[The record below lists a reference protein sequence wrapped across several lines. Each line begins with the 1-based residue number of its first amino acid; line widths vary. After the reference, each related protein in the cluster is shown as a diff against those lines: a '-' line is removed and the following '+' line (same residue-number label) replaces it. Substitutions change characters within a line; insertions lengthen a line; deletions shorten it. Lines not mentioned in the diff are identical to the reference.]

1 MVSLLAD
8 RNTRLYLL
16 AQTLSVLGDNALW
29 LAVAV
34 WVKSETGSNSAAALV
49 FFTFALPQIIAPVWG
64 FVVDRIYRRRML
76 VVVNLASAAVVLLLT
91 VDRGNGEHLWLIY
104 LVMFLYGVGSSLIS
118 AAQTALMPQMVTDDL
133 LPNMNGALRTV
144 QEGARLIAPLL
155 GAGAFTAFGMT
166 PIVVADAL
174 TFFFA
179 AVLTGLI
186 RLDEAEPESG
196 DLDFWSDATAGVR
209 HIASITVL
217 RQVVFSTAVALLSI
231 GFAEAIIFPVVEHGL
246 DRPPTFIGVLVS
258 VQGVGAVLGGI
269 TATIAVK
276 RFGEPRTTG
285 FGMAAFAIGT
295 GLLIPPCLPVVVVG
309 MAVLGFGV
317 PWLVVGL
324 MTLVQRRTPISV
336 LGRVAT
342 AVEMIVGIPQV
353 ISIAVGA
360 ALVAVVD
367 YRILIGTIVTVVS
380 ACSAYVLTRSE
391 TDDPEPVE
399 SEPFRAL

>member
-1 MVSLLAD
+1 
-8 RNTRLYLL
+8 
-16 AQTLSVLGDNALW
+16 
-29 LAVAV
+29 
-34 WVKSETGSNSAAALV
+34 
-49 FFTFALPQIIAPVWG
+49 
-64 FVVDRIYRRRML
+64 
-76 VVVNLASAAVVLLLT
+76 
-91 VDRGNGEHLWLIY
+91 
-104 LVMFLYGVGSSLIS
+104 
-118 AAQTALMPQMVTDDL
+118 MPQMVPDDL

-144 QEGARLIAPLL
+144 QEGTRLIAPLL

-174 TFFFA
+174 TFSFA
-179 AVLTGLI
+179 AVLTGMI
-186 RLDEAEPESG
+186 RLDEAKPERG
-196 DLDFWSDATAGVR
+196 DLDFWSDATTGVR
-209 HIASITVL
+209 HIAGVTVL

-246 DRPPTFIGVLVS
+246 DRPPMFIGVLVS

-269 TATIAVK
+269 TATMAVK

-295 GLLIPPCLPVVVVG
+295 GLLIPPCLPVVVIG

-324 MTLVQRRTPISV
+324 MTLVQRRTPIAV

-342 AVEMIVGIPQV
+342 AVEMLVGVPQV

-360 ALVAVVD
+360 ALVTVID
-367 YRILIGTIVTVVS
+367 YRILIGTIATVPRPREDPRACLGGVS
-380 ACSAYVLTRSE
+380 EGEIDRIYMV
-391 TDDPEPVE
+391 VG
-399 SEPFRAL
+399 PFRATTGCVTRKGPMTSTCGPASIMCRRTGSGCPAPCGAPCPSRSVRDGDRLVERYLVSGDHVDRDFT